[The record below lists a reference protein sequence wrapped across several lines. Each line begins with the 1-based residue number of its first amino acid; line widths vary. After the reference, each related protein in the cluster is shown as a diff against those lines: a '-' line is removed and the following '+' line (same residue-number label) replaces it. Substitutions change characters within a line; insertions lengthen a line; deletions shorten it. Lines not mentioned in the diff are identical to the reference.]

1 MKIIDAFV
9 YYNEDDLAEARLRYY
24 ADTVD
29 AFIITES
36 DLTWNTQ
43 PNKQKFLNQ
52 VWPRLPQNIKD
63 KIHYK
68 FVEHPQEWANNRKR
82 WKYPETE
89 TKNAMAFIAKENYD
103 PDDLFL
109 FSDIDEFWD
118 IRKLDEMKQTAK
130 DRYWFTCINIFYV
143 CHVYWWSGYGD
154 EKWFGTRGTQIK
166 RLIHESPLLNEIL
179 SFKKS
184 KNVTMHPEE
193 RQLTLLPY
201 NGWHFS
207 KFGTVDERSSKFDS
221 LVETRHWP
229 EKAGK
234 SMHEIAQAGT
244 TLSDWNRSVGKKKL
258 NGKQLTLQQAKEKLD
273 PKLFDILKEYKTF
286 WSGAYEV

>member
-1 MKIIDAFV
+1 MKVIDAFV
-9 YYNEDDLAEARLRYY
+9 YFNEDELAIARLRYY

-29 AFIITES
+29 AFIVTES
-36 DLTWNTQ
+36 NLTWNAQ
-43 PNKQKFLNQ
+43 PNTQKF
-52 VWPRLPQNIKD
+52 PRVLDKLPQDIKD

-68 FVEHPQEWANNRKR
+68 FVEHPEEWTNERKR
-82 WKYPETE
+82 WKYPETD
-89 TKNAMAFIAKENYD
+89 TKNEMAFIAKEHYD
-103 PDDLFL
+103 VEDLFL

-118 IRKLDEMKQTAK
+118 IRKLDEMKQVASNK
-130 DRYWFTCINIFYV
+130 LWFTCINIFHV
-143 CHVYWWSGYGD
+143 CHVDWWSGYGD

-166 RLIHESPLLNEIL
+166 NLVHESPLLNEII

-184 KNVTMHPEE
+184 KNVTMNLEG
-193 RQLTLLPY
+193 RQLVTIPY

-207 KFGTVDERSSKFDS
+207 KFGTVAERSSKFDS

-234 SMHEIAQAGT
+234 TMHEIAQAGT
-244 TLSDWNRSVGKKKL
+244 KLHDWNTAVGKKKL
-258 NGKQLTLQQAKEKLD
+258 NGRQLTLEQVKEKLD
-273 PKLFDILKEYKTF
+273 PELFNILKDYKTF